1 MNLSMYQA
9 AVPVCMR
16 MFRNLV
22 SILEKGNAHAE
33 QRGIEPS
40 VLLNAR
46 LFPDMFPL
54 VRQVQVATDIGKRGA
69 ERLAGDDVTF
79 VEDTETSFE
88 ELVGR
93 IHEVLAYLERLSP
106 EQIDGTEE
114 KPITFKLRGQDVTFT
129 GRDFLLN
136 FVLPNVY
143 FHITTAYNIL
153 RHNGVELGKPDYLG
167 RFEGVRYP

>member
-9 AVPVCMR
+9 SVPVCMR
-16 MFRNLV
+16 MFRNFV
-22 SILEKGNAHAE
+22 RILEKGGAYAAE
-33 QRGIEPS
+33 REIDPS
-40 VLLNAR
+40 VLLDSR

-54 VRQVQVATDIGKRGA
+54 VRQVQVATDIGKRGM
-69 ERLAGDDVTF
+69 ERLAGDEVTF
-79 VEDTETSFE
+79 VEDAETSFE
-88 ELVGR
+88 ELIGR
-93 IHEVLAYLERLSP
+93 IQSVLDYLEALSP
-106 EQIDGTEE
+106 EQIDGTEDT
-114 KPITFKLRGQDVTFT
+114 PITFKLRGQDVTFA

-167 RFEGVRYP
+167 RFEGVQYP

>member
-79 VEDTETSFE
+79 VDAPGEPPPRQ
-88 ELVGR
+88 VR
-93 IHEVLAYLERLSP
+93 IAPRSQANLS
-106 EQIDGTEE
+106 
-114 KPITFKLRGQDVTFT
+114 
-129 GRDFLLN
+129 
-136 FVLPNVY
+136 
-143 FHITTAYNIL
+143 
-153 RHNGVELGKPDYLG
+153 
-167 RFEGVRYP
+167 

>member
-9 AVPVCMR
+9 SVPVCMR

-22 SILEKGNAHAE
+22 GRLEKGAAHAE
-33 QRGIEPS
+33 ARGIDPS

-54 VRQVQVATDIGKRGA
+54 IRQVQVATDIGKRGA
-69 ERLAGDDVTF
+69 ERLAGDAVSF
-79 VEDTETSFE
+79 VEDDETSFG
-88 ELVGR
+88 EL
-93 IHEVLAYLERLSP
+93 IERVRTVISYMDGLSP
-106 EQIDGTEE
+106 DRIGGKDDE
-114 KPITFKLRGQDVTFT
+114 PITFKLRGQDVTFS
-129 GRDFLLN
+129 GREFLLN
-136 FVLPNVY
+136 FVMPNVY

-167 RFEGVRYP
+167 RFEGIQYG